1 LKAGL
6 DMRVKWYG
14 RGYSVSGGI
23 EEQKDDMFGTAKV
36 WQMGKGSF
44 VRVRYMKMVDV
55 VSRGLLL
62 LLFFVEGRKV
72 LVFVWEIS
80 ELTFDLT
87 LGWDERDG
95 VNDEMMKWIPIL
107 T

>member
-1 LKAGL
+1 
-6 DMRVKWYG
+6 
-14 RGYSVSGGI
+14 
-23 EEQKDDMFGTAKV
+23 
-36 WQMGKGSF
+36 MGKGSF

-95 VNDEMMKWIPIL
+95 VNDEMMK
-107 T
+107 

>member
-1 LKAGL
+1 
-6 DMRVKWYG
+6 
-14 RGYSVSGGI
+14 
-23 EEQKDDMFGTAKV
+23 
-36 WQMGKGSF
+36 
-44 VRVRYMKMVDV
+44 MKMVDV

-95 VNDEMMKWIPIL
+95 VNDEMMK
-107 T
+107 